1 MNSNPSK
8 ILSIEEV
15 LIGFIT
21 GKTVHPILPPLTAG
35 AGKGELIA
43 VIGRNGIGKST
54 LLRTIAG
61 LQKPIGGDIFYGNRR
76 INEYSRMEL
85 AQNVSYISTEVLR
98 PGNMTVYELVALG
111 RYPYTNWT
119 GRINNENN
127 EAILDALNKCSIAS
141 FSDRLVGE
149 LSDGERQRA
158 MIARIL
164 AQDTGIMVMDEPTA
178 FLDVSGRYEILHL
191 MHNIS
196 RKSSKSIIFST
207 HDLQSAVSQADKIWL
222 MLDDMLIEGAPEDL
236 MIKGSF
242 DKLFNLPAIQ
252 FNSVNGT
259 FTFQTGE
266 KGKIHIKGDGIRKY
280 WIEKAINR
288 AGYISS
294 ATMTDPFII
303 ILQEEN
309 EGFVLVQKGR
319 EIGFSSVYDLLNHI
333 SGST

>member
-1 MNSNPSK
+1 MNSKPSK

-15 LIGFIT
+15 IIGYNS
-21 GKTVHPILPPLTAG
+21 GKTVKPILPPLTAG
-35 AGKGELIA
+35 AGKGELIS

-61 LQKPIGGDIFYGNRR
+61 LQKPISGDIFYGNRR
-76 INEYSRMEL
+76 IAEYSRLEL
-85 AQNVSYISTEVLR
+85 AQNVSYISTEVVR

-111 RYPYTNWT
+111 RYPYTNWI
-119 GRINNENN
+119 GRIDKNNHD
-127 EAILDALNKCSIAS
+127 AIIDALEKCSIAG
-141 FSDRLVGE
+141 FADRLIGE

-164 AQDTGIMVMDEPTA
+164 AQDTGIMIMDEPTA

-191 MHNIS
+191 MHDIS
-196 RKSSKSIIFST
+196 RKSGKSIIFST
-207 HDLQSAVSQADKIWL
+207 HDLQSAVSQSDKIWL

-242 DKLFNLPAIQ
+242 DKLFNLSAVQ

-259 FTFQTGE
+259 FSFRTGE
-266 KGKIHIKGDGIRKY
+266 KGKIFIRGEGIRKY

-288 AGYISS
+288 AGFSISANITDTYISVPDDEK
-294 ATMTDPFII
+294 ADFI
-303 ILQEEN
+303 
-309 EGFVLVQKGR
+309 LVQNGKEFR
-319 EIGFSSVYDLLNHI
+319 FSTAYDLLDHI
-333 SGST
+333 SGSI